1 MWSRMLF
8 LAVFLALSTQC
19 HAQTAAASSAGPAP
33 DELDLASYQHE
44 LARIAEGIKN
54 PAEIPELRRSLPE
67 FWKVKDGDRSYSVPT
82 KEIADALREI
92 EHDPKKGTAAQ
103 LQKRLS
109 TMRQQAEELSKST
122 SETNTAGA
130 ESRLKNILGRGEFQ
144 DSSGPSAW
152 DLMKARINRWILE
165 QIIRLFR
172 VLHLSQKTGNG
183 IAWAVIFAAVVLL
196 FYVLYRW
203 LSKST
208 KTETFRAEVEA
219 SPSDARHWV
228 QEALAA
234 ADRGDFREA
243 VHCAYWAAVAHL
255 EDIRILPRDRA
266 RTPRESLRLLDQHP
280 KEQGLLQTITHS
292 FELIW
297 YGYRPVSA
305 TEWAGTKEQLEK
317 MGCLQGSTAPT
328 VPS

>member
-1 MWSRMLF
+1 MRLKILL
-8 LAVFLALSTQC
+8 LAILSAFSVPC
-19 HAQTAAASSAGPAP
+19 GAQAPVAGNSNSVP
-33 DELDLASYQHE
+33 DELDLASYERE
-44 LARIAEGIKN
+44 LTRIAEASKN
-54 PAEIPELRRSLPE
+54 PAQIGEVRRSLPE
-67 FWKVKDGDRSYSVPT
+67 SWKVKDDDRSYSVPT

-92 EHDPKKGTAAQ
+92 EQDPKKGTAAQ

-109 TMRQQAEELSKST
+109 TMRQEAEGLSKAP
-122 SETNTAGA
+122 SETNTAEA
-130 ESRLKNILGRGEFQ
+130 ESRLKKILGRGEFQ
-144 DSSGPSAW
+144 ESSGPSAW

-172 VLHLSQKTGNG
+172 VLHISQKTGNG

-208 KTETFRAEVEA
+208 KTESFRAEVKA
-219 SPSDARHWV
+219 SSSDARHWV
-228 QEALAA
+228 QEALGA

-255 EDIRILPRDRA
+255 EDIRILPHDRA

-280 KEQGLLQTITHS
+280 REKGSLQTITHS

-305 TEWAGTKEQLEK
+305 AEWAGTKEQLEK

>member
-1 MWSRMLF
+1 MCSPMLF
-8 LAVFLALSTQC
+8 LGVLLALSVPC
-19 HAQTAAASSAGPAP
+19 RPQTPVAGNSSSAPN
-33 DELDLASYQHE
+33 ELDLASYERE
-44 LARIAEGIKN
+44 LTRIAEASKN
-54 PAEIPELRRSLPE
+54 PAQTAEVRRSLPE
-67 FWKVKDGDRSYSVPT
+67 SWKVKDGDHSYSVPT
-82 KEIADALREI
+82 KEIADALRVI
-92 EHDPKKGTAAQ
+92 EHDPKKGMAAQ
-103 LQKRLS
+103 LQKRLY
-109 TMRQQAEELSKST
+109 TMRQEAEQLSKT
-122 SETNTAGA
+122 HSEANAA
-130 ESRLKNILGRGEFQ
+130 ESESRLKKILGRGEFQ

-152 DLMKARINRWILE
+152 EVIKARINRWILE
-165 QIIRLFR
+165 QFIRLFR
-172 VLHLSQKTGNG
+172 VLHISQKTGNG
-183 IAWAVIFAAVVLL
+183 IAWAVIFLAVVLL

-208 KTETFRAEVEA
+208 KTERFRAQVEV
-219 SPSDARHWV
+219 SPSDARHWI

-255 EDIRILPRDRA
+255 EDMRILPCDRA

-280 KEQGLLQTITHS
+280 KEQGSLQTITQS

-297 YGYRPVSA
+297 YGYRPISA
-305 TEWAGTKEQLEK
+305 AEWAGTKEQLEK